1 MALRFLSPLI
11 FILVL
16 QQCSAVSD
24 EQKPLVPQ
32 SAVTGIEKALQNPA
46 KDGNLHGRFLHITD
60 FHPDPF
66 YKLHSSTDDSCHRG
80 KGEAGTFG
88 AEKSDC
94 DSPFSL
100 INATF
105 QWINDNLKDTID
117 FVVWTGDSARHD
129 NDEDIPRTETEIVQ
143 LNELLV
149 DKFVQVFGKDKNIN
163 ASNPTDDF
171 IIPIVPNLG
180 NNDIMPHN
188 ILVKGPNRWTKRFSH
203 IWRKFIPE
211 EQQHSFVRGGW
222 FMVEVIPDRL
232 AVFSLN
238 TLYFFDNNAAVD
250 GCAKKTEAGYEQME
264 WLRVQLQL
272 LRERGMKAILMGHVP
287 PARTE
292 SKQSWDETCWQKY
305 TLWLQ
310 QYRDVVSAALYGHMN
325 IDHFM
330 LQDNMKV
337 DIKIASGELKP
348 HQKIKKQS
356 SAEYLTELRMG
367 WSELPN
373 DVPKILDDDNDLG
386 AQKHKKKDKLYK
398 KIGGKWGERY
408 SVSLV
413 TASVVPNYF
422 PTMRLFEYNITGL
435 DSSISFA
442 TSALKT
448 SNPKEEKHHKKK
460 YKFKLPFPPSK
471 SSPPGPAYSQQPL
484 TLLGYTQ
491 YYANLTHLNSLS
503 SSNRAPKL
511 EYEIEYSTFNDP
523 IFSLKDLTVRSYL
536 KLAGQ
541 IGKFKTLK
549 GTEKNLG
556 SECSGQSGETERSE
570 PEDPSDSSQKDMDS
584 SENDEEEFMFRNTRK
599 GGGKHK
605 KQKRINKIWYT
616 FIQRAY
622 VGAKGKK
629 ELREHF

>member
-1 MALRFLSPLI
+1 
-11 FILVL
+11 
-16 QQCSAVSD
+16 
-24 EQKPLVPQ
+24 
-32 SAVTGIEKALQNPA
+32 
-46 KDGNLHGRFLHITD
+46 
-60 FHPDPF
+60 
-66 YKLHSSTDDSCHRG
+66 
-80 KGEAGTFG
+80 
-88 AEKSDC
+88 
-94 DSPFSL
+94 
-100 INATF
+100 
-105 QWINDNLKDTID
+105 
-117 FVVWTGDSARHD
+117 
-129 NDEDIPRTETEIVQ
+129 
-143 LNELLV
+143 
-149 DKFVQVFGKDKNIN
+149 
-163 ASNPTDDF
+163 
-171 IIPIVPNLG
+171 
-180 NNDIMPHN
+180 
-188 ILVKGPNRWTKRFSH
+188 
-203 IWRKFIPE
+203 
-211 EQQHSFVRGGW
+211 
-222 FMVEVIPDRL
+222 MVEVIPDRL

>member
-1 MALRFLSPLI
+1 
-11 FILVL
+11 
-16 QQCSAVSD
+16 
-24 EQKPLVPQ
+24 
-32 SAVTGIEKALQNPA
+32 
-46 KDGNLHGRFLHITD
+46 
-60 FHPDPF
+60 
-66 YKLHSSTDDSCHRG
+66 
-80 KGEAGTFG
+80 
-88 AEKSDC
+88 
-94 DSPFSL
+94 
-100 INATF
+100 
-105 QWINDNLKDTID
+105 
-117 FVVWTGDSARHD
+117 
-129 NDEDIPRTETEIVQ
+129 
-143 LNELLV
+143 
-149 DKFVQVFGKDKNIN
+149 
-163 ASNPTDDF
+163 
-171 IIPIVPNLG
+171 
-180 NNDIMPHN
+180 MPHN
-188 ILVKGPNRWTKRFSH
+188 ILAKGPNRWTKRFSH

-250 GCAKKTEAGYEQME
+250 GCAKKSEAGYEQME

-305 TLWLQ
+305 TLWVQ

-330 LQDNMKV
+330 LQDNKKV

-348 HQKIKKQS
+348 QQKIKKQS
-356 SAEYLTELRMG
+356 SADYLAELRMG

-373 DVPKILDDDNDLG
+373 DVPKIVDDENDFG
-386 AQKHKKKDKLYK
+386 VQKHKKRDKLYK

-435 DSSISFA
+435 HSPSSFA
-442 TSALKT
+442 PNALKP

-460 YKFKLPFPPSK
+460 SKFKLPFPPSK
-471 SSPPGPAYSQQPL
+471 SSPPEPAYSPQPL

-491 YYANLTHLNSLS
+491 YYANLTHFNSLP
-503 SSNRAPKL
+503 SSNPKL
-511 EYEIEYSTFNDP
+511 EYEIEYSTFSDP
-523 IFSLKDLTVRSYL
+523 VFGLKELTVRSYL

-541 IGKFKTLK
+541 IGKFKALRE
-549 GTEKNLG
+549 TETKFG
-556 SECSGQSGETERSE
+556 HECSDQSGKVERSE
-570 PEDPSDSSQKDMDS
+570 PEDSNELSQRHKDN
-584 SENDEEEFMFRNTRK
+584 SEDDEKRRK
-599 GGGKHK
+599 EGRKHE

-616 FIQRAY
+616 FVQRAY

-629 ELREHF
+629 ELKKDFN